1 MKNKNLQFCLDSL
14 KSMRNRNGLEPGQL
28 GALEKA
34 ESELKRLWRK
44 SNPSRRE
51 IFDSVRRVTEAI
63 TKVFVG

>member
-1 MKNKNLQFCLDSL
+1 MKDKNLQFCLDSL
-14 KSMRNRNGLEPGQL
+14 KSMRDRDGLEPEQL

-51 IFDSVRRVTEAI
+51 IFNSVRRVTEAI
-63 TKVFVG
+63 TNIFVS